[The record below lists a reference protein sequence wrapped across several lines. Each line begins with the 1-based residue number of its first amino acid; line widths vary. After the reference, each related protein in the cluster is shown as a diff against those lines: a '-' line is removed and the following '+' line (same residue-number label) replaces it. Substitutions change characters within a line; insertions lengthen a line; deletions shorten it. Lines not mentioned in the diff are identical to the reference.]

1 MHAPL
6 NAPRGPAPPDE
17 PSHATVAAR
26 LGVRRRRRP
35 SRARGPPPRR
45 EPDHLKLQTATR
57 WPMPAQTSDSPACSM
72 RLRTLVPSGCGRA
85 CSAAAAAAAV
95 RTHGEGI

>member
-1 MHAPL
+1 
-6 NAPRGPAPPDE
+6 
-17 PSHATVAAR
+17 
-26 LGVRRRRRP
+26 
-35 SRARGPPPRR
+35 
-45 EPDHLKLQTATR
+45 LKLQTATR